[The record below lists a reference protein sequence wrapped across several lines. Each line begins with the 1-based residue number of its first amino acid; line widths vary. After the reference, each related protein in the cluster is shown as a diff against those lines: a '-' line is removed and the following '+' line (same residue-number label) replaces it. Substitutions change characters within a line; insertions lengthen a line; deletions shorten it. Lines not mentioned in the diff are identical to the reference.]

1 MEKERVRTRVD
12 NQEDDAIDA
21 GMRKRLRQLRAVML
35 ATGIT
40 LSGMAYREAQSSAQ
54 PPPKVN
60 VASANVVHR
69 PAEVATPMPN
79 QSESEHNATSAVE
92 PMGWLPEEVEQEWPL
107 IEKYAIQNDIDPR
120 FLAVVITEESL
131 GQNLQNPSGASGP
144 AQVMQSTADGLA
156 TYYKSDHQIDTTTVE
171 GSIEAGA
178 LAMRYIKERH
188 LDKLPIQP
196 YSNEWIYLMTIGYG
210 DGEPA
215 LLNYFAHGTLS
226 QQAQNVAPIWI
237 NMWNERNHNTS
248 VTLQNSRGIRLNDQ

>member
-1 MEKERVRTRVD
+1 MEGSNKVRGED
-12 NQEDDAIDA
+12 SDDAIDA

-40 LSGMAYREAQSSAQ
+40 LSGMAYREAKSTTQQ
-54 PPPKVN
+54 PSRVDV
-60 VASANVVHR
+60 VAAKTVLQPVEA
-69 PAEVATPMPN
+69 PITELN
-79 QSESEHNATSAVE
+79 QPELEQNATSAVE
-92 PMGWLPEEVEQEWPL
+92 LIGWLPEAVEQEWPL
-107 IEKYAIQNDIDPR
+107 IEKYATQNGIDPR

-144 AQVMQSTADGLA
+144 AQVMQSTADGLVA
-156 TYYKSDHQIDTTTVE
+156 YYKSDHQIDTTTVE

-188 LDKLPIQP
+188 LDKLPIEP

-215 LLNYFAHGTLS
+215 LLNYFAHGSLS

-237 NMWNERNHNTS
+237 NMWGERDQKTS
-248 VTLQNSRGIRLNDQ
+248 TTLLHSRGVSLNDQ

>member
-1 MEKERVRTRVD
+1 MEKGSVSTRLE

-35 ATGIT
+35 AAGIT
-40 LSGMAYREAQSSAQ
+40 LSGLAYREAQSSAR
-54 PPPKVN
+54 PISRVEVAPVKVT
-60 VASANVVHR
+60 HE
-69 PAEVATPMPN
+69 PAEVAAPVPN
-79 QSESEHNATSAVE
+79 QSESEQNATPAAE
-92 PMGWLPEEVEQEWPL
+92 PMSWLPEEVEQEWPL
-107 IEKYAIQNDIDPR
+107 IEKYATQNGIDPK

-131 GQNLQNPSGASGP
+131 GQNLHNPSGASGP
-144 AQVMQSTADGLA
+144 AQVMQSTANGLV
-156 TYYKSDHQIDTTTVE
+156 TYYKSDHQLDTTTVE

-188 LDKLPIQP
+188 LDKLPIEP
-196 YSNEWIYLMTIGYG
+196 YTNEWIYLMTIGYG

-237 NMWNERNHNTS
+237 NMWNERSQPTS
-248 VTLQNSRGIRLNDQ
+248 ATLQSSRGIRLSDQ